1 MERFNIKK
9 LNEVEVS
16 SRFAALEHLDV
27 EVKNNSAW
35 EIIRDT
41 NNFSQ
46 IL

>member
-1 MERFNIKK
+1 
-9 LNEVEVS
+9 
-16 SRFAALEHLDV
+16 LEHLDV

-46 IL
+46 ILWIEEA